1 VLYHVRGVPRRGQD
15 VKAAS
20 PELSERQVADIAASF
35 QAAAVD
41 VILQKLRRAIR
52 RVVARSVI
60 VGGGVSANSGLRAA
74 LTRLP
79 VPVFVPP
86 LRYCTDN
93 AAMSAGLAEAYFREG
108 RTSALDLDAITHSQF
123 LEA

>member
-1 VLYHVRGVPRRGQD
+1 MGRDSLDFSFSGLKTAVLYHVRGVPRRGQD
-15 VKAAS
+15 VKAAA
-20 PELSERQVADIAASF
+20 PELGERQVAEVAASF

-41 VILQKLRRAIR
+41 VILQKLRRA
-52 RVVARSVI
+52 
-60 VGGGVSANSGLRAA
+60 NSGLRAA
-74 LTRLP
+74 LSRLP

-93 AAMSAGLAEAYFREG
+93 AAMSAGLAEVYFREG

-123 LEA
+123 LVS